1 MKRKARLAGPARK
14 YRNDPTRHAV
24 VRAIPASRAHA
35 ARVTRLGCRDAI
47 AGQKDPYKPAAAGY
61 IAAYREGYRIC
72 DAIVSRRRLTS
83 EEARV
88 AQRRD
93 LEFEVK
99 LAQRAQAR
107 QR

>member
-14 YRNDPTRHAV
+14 YRRDPARYEV
-24 VRAIPASRAHA
+24 VRAIPGGGGQLV
-35 ARVTRLGCRDAI
+35 RVTRLGCRDAI